1 VVLKA
6 AADLMDQVAAA
17 EAPEFVQER
26 ISKLAL
32 LVQMLEDQRWRL
44 TGADRARVL
53 NVLAYFV
60 DPDDL
65 IPDRIPGLGYLDDAI
80 MVELVLQE
88 LRHEIE
94 AYQKFCEF
102 HEVRR
107 TRPRETAAKRSQ
119 LQGRMRRNRR
129 EIAIAASPAHGGQKA
144 AGRVSGRLDSRVRCR
159 PCQYGSRS
167 SVLRILPD
175 GLRGSAAIRSTE
187 VGHLYFAS
195 RSRQ

>member
-1 VVLKA
+1 MRIVLDLSDKDVRYFRSCLQTVKKGTLSSDESVVLKA
-6 AADLMDQVAAA
+6 AADLMAQVAAA
-17 EAPEFVQER
+17 EAPEYVQDR

-44 TGADRARVL
+44 TGNDRSRVL

-88 LRHEIE
+88 LRHELD

-102 HEVRR
+102 HESGDRA
-107 TRPRETAAKRSQ
+107 PEEIEQKRIH
-119 LQGRMRRNRR
+119 LQARMRKSRR
-129 EIAIAASPAHGGQKA
+129 GE
-144 AGRVSGRLDSRVRCR
+144 RDRRRL
-159 PCQYGSRS
+159 
-167 SVLRILPD
+167 LRTSDKKGPV
-175 GLRGSAAIRSTE
+175 GLW
-187 VGHLYFAS
+187 
-195 RSRQ
+195 

>member
-1 VVLKA
+1 MRIVLDLSDKDVRYFRSCLQAVKKGALGSDERVVLKA
-6 AADLMDQVAAA
+6 AADLMAQVAAA

-26 ISKLAL
+26 ISKLGL

-44 TGADRARVL
+44 TGTDRARVL

-88 LRHEIE
+88 LRHELD

-102 HEVRR
+102 QESGERD
-107 TRPRETAAKRSQ
+107 PMQTAQKRAQ
-119 LQGRMRRNRR
+119 LMARMRRNRR
-129 EIAIAASPAHGGQKA
+129 GD
-144 AGRVSGRLDSRVRCR
+144 RDRRR
-159 PCQYGSRS
+159 
-167 SVLRILPD
+167 VLRTSDRKAPV
-175 GLRGSAAIRSTE
+175 GLW
-187 VGHLYFAS
+187 
-195 RSRQ
+195 

>member
-1 VVLKA
+1 MRIVLDLSDKDIKYFRSHLQAVKKGALGSDEKVVLKA

-17 EAPEFVQER
+17 EAPEYVRER

-44 TGADRARVL
+44 TGNDRSRVL

-94 AYQKFCEF
+94 AYQKFIEF
-102 HEVRR
+102 QETADRDPEEMERKRVQLQTRMRKGRRSERDRRR
-107 TRPRETAAKRSQ
+107 TART
-119 LQGRMRRNRR
+119 
-129 EIAIAASPAHGGQKA
+129 
-144 AGRVSGRLDSRVRCR
+144 SGTKPPV
-159 PCQYGSRS
+159 
-167 SVLRILPD
+167 
-175 GLRGSAAIRSTE
+175 GLW
-187 VGHLYFAS
+187 
-195 RSRQ
+195 

>member
-1 VVLKA
+1 MRIVLDLSDKDVRYFRSCLQTVKRGNLGSDEAVVLKA

-17 EAPEFVQER
+17 EAPEFVRER
-26 ISKLAL
+26 IGKLAL

-44 TGADRARVL
+44 TGQDRARVL

-88 LRHEIE
+88 LKHEID

-102 HEVRR
+102 QESGERA
-107 TRPRETAAKRSQ
+107 PEEMAQKRLQ
-119 LQGRMRRNRR
+119 LQARMRRNRR
-129 EIAIAASPAHGGQKA
+129 DERDRRRRLRLSDRKA
-144 AGRVSGRLDSRVRCR
+144 
-159 PCQYGSRS
+159 P
-167 SVLRILPD
+167 I
-175 GLRGSAAIRSTE
+175 GLW
-187 VGHLYFAS
+187 
-195 RSRQ
+195 

>member
-1 VVLKA
+1 MRIVLDLSDKDVRYFRSCLQTVKKGALSSDESLVLKA
-6 AADLMDQVAAA
+6 AADLMAQVAAA
-17 EAPEFVQER
+17 EAPEFVQDR

-32 LVQMLEDQRWRL
+32 LVQMLEDTRWRL
-44 TGADRARVL
+44 TGPDRARVL

-102 HEVRR
+102 QESADRD
-107 TRPRETAAKRSQ
+107 PQETAQKRAQ
-119 LQGRMRRNRR
+119 LMARMRRDRR
-129 EIAIAASPAHGGQKA
+129 GERDRRRTARTKGQKPH
-144 AGRVSGRLDSRVRCR
+144 V
-159 PCQYGSRS
+159 
-167 SVLRILPD
+167 
-175 GLRGSAAIRSTE
+175 GLW
-187 VGHLYFAS
+187 
-195 RSRQ
+195 

>member
-1 VVLKA
+1 MVLKA
-6 AADLMDQVAAA
+6 AADLMAQVAAA
-17 EAPEFVQER
+17 EAPEFVQDR
-26 ISKLAL
+26 IGKLAL

-88 LRHEIE
+88 LRHEID

-102 HEVRR
+102 QESRRPR
-107 TRPRETAAKRSQ
+107 TRRDRAEARPAPEPHAPQPPRRARPAAD
-119 LQGRMRRNRR
+119 
-129 EIAIAASPAHGGQKA
+129 PAHA
-144 AGRVSGRLDSRVRCR
+144 ATRRR
-159 PCQYGSRS
+159 PSASGSRRPFS
-167 SVLRILPD
+167 HAPR
-175 GLRGSAAIRSTE
+175 
-187 VGHLYFAS
+187 
-195 RSRQ
+195 

>member
-1 VVLKA
+1 MRIVLDLSDKDVRYFRSCLQAVKKGNLSSDEAVVLKA
-6 AADLMDQVAAA
+6 SADLMAQVAAA
-17 EAPEFVQER
+17 EAPEFVQDR
-26 ISKLAL
+26 IGRLAL

-102 HEVRR
+102 HETADRD
-107 TRPRETAAKRSQ
+107 PQETAQKRSQ
-119 LQGRMRRNRR
+119 LMARMRRNRR
-129 EIAIAASPAHGGQKA
+129 GE
-144 AGRVSGRLDSRVRCR
+144 RDRRR
-159 PCQYGSRS
+159 
-167 SVLRILPD
+167 VLRTSDKKSPV
-175 GLRGSAAIRSTE
+175 GLW
-187 VGHLYFAS
+187 
-195 RSRQ
+195 